1 MAYTRTRSRRRAPR
15 RRTTRRSYKTY
26 LNNKFFPYRRRIS
39 RAERQVSRR
48 EAALNKPRMSKF
60 TLAQLNPFSEK
71 VAGVKIPDVNTQPS
85 STIVVEDESAITTGV
100 GETLAVNLYRPFLQ
114 RNYTNATFVS
124 AVAWSWAA
132 AFAGNASSKLA
143 TIVAN
148 NTAIRPC
155 AHGLRLTCALAPTT
169 VTGFV
174 HICIVTESM
183 FGKTTWS
190 APTTIAQMQTSQWY
204 KRIPLAMLTQRPYLV
219 VNKILDH
226 NAFRYIDPSSDAADN
241 ATDLQLQTS
250 GWADVIIAV
259 TGVPAS
265 TVCLSVESIIHLET
279 LPSPGSAQTVTPAA
293 NASSATVEQ
302 ATNVANSTPAVHE
315 EGAFDSFFNGAYSA
329 AAGIGNNLYEA
340 SMNGARQAGFN
351 AIQGLGGAAFNW
363 LQGTNTRMIQY

>member
-1 MAYTRTRSRRRAPR
+1 MAYTRTRSRRQAPR
-15 RRTTRRSYKTY
+15 RRNSSRSYKTY
-26 LNNKFFPYRRRIS
+26 LNRKHFPRSYRRRVVARS
-39 RAERQVSRR
+39 
-48 EAALNKPRMSKF
+48 KMPRPTMSKF

-100 GETLAVNLYRPFLQ
+100 AETLAVNLYRPFLQ
-114 RNYTNATFVS
+114 RNYTNGTFVN
-124 AVAWSWAA
+124 AVTWSWAA

-143 TIVAN
+143 TIVSN

-226 NAFRYIDPSSDAADN
+226 NAFRYIDPSSDIAEN
-241 ATDLQLQTS
+241 ATDLMIQTS
-250 GWADVIIAV
+250 GWADVVIAV
-259 TGVPAS
+259 SGVPAS

-315 EGAFDSFFNGAYSA
+315 EGMFDSFFNGAYSA
-329 AAGIGNNLYEA
+329 AAGVGNNLYEA
-340 SMNGARQAGFN
+340 SLSGARQAGFN